1 MAATDC
7 RSEELAALAKAIE
20 KSRDLAKSEHS
31 LELEQ
36 LVSRVASAVHQI
48 GAMLA
53 PEAVERVCWHR
64 VAKLH
69 LPVGGS
75 HENLLTAVGKMVEVL
90 SAPEHDSFS
99 PSRDD
104 VSSRGN
110 FPHFPN
116 PLEVTL
122 KIDGT
127 NARSRLQRA
136 LVETLL
142 VEGITPREV
151 GMWCAYC
158 EICVNKSPN
167 ASIRTPR
174 LTCSTSSAVYS
185 ASGTDASAAAD
196 GKTQVTSR
204 NVPAES

>member
-1 MAATDC
+1 MAATEC
-7 RSEELAALAKAIE
+7 RSEELAALAKAID

-36 LVSRVASAVHQI
+36 LVSRVAYAMHHI
-48 GAMLA
+48 GAM
-53 PEAVERVCWHR
+53 HR

-75 HENLLTAVGKMVEVL
+75 HENLFTAVGKMVEVL
-90 SAPEHDSFS
+90 SATEHDSFS

-104 VSSRGN
+104 SSSRGN

-116 PLEVTL
+116 TLEVTL

-136 LVETLL
+136 LS
-142 VEGITPREV
+142 RDAV
-151 GMWCAYC
+151 G
-158 EICVNKSPN
+158 
-167 ASIRTPR
+167 
-174 LTCSTSSAVYS
+174 
-185 ASGTDASAAAD
+185 
-196 GKTQVTSR
+196 
-204 NVPAES
+204 